1 MRGAVHAAG
10 VQACAAGGRG
20 RAGRNV
26 RRGRTVEGMATMND
40 SRVRLPEPIVWR
52 FDVGGQLRL
61 IEMLSPREMEVLRLV
76 AEGLSDKEIGATLHI
91 CRRTVRTHVSNIM
104 QKLGARSRT
113 DAVRI
118 ALQVGLFQSR
128 EPTSAQAAI
137 ALSAYYATLAQKL
150 LQEGR
155 L

>member
-1 MRGAVHAAG
+1 
-10 VQACAAGGRG
+10 
-20 RAGRNV
+20 
-26 RRGRTVEGMATMND
+26 MND
-40 SRVRLPEPIVWR
+40 SRVRLPEPVVWH
-52 FDVGGQLRL
+52 FDVGEQLRL

-76 AEGLSDKEIGATLHI
+76 AEGLPDKEIGATLYVR
-91 CRRTVRTHVSNIM
+91 RRTVRTHVSNIM

-128 EPTSAQAAI
+128 EPTSVQAAI

-150 LQEGR
+150 LQEGQACGLR
-155 L
+155 SPNTNCKPASLPNVTCALAKTRYGA